1 MRLPGRLAA
10 AIEVL
15 ETLERER
22 RPVAHVLKEW
32 GNAHRFAGSGDRSA
46 IGNLVHDALRH
57 RQSLAVAMDDDSPR
71 AAILAAAV
79 FLPGYAEHGLPDFEG
94 DQFAPEPLSQ
104 KERDALFLSGREADG
119 PPQSAS
125 SPHDSPHKD
134 ADRPHGSASSLPPF
148 GKDID
153 NCPDWLRPS
162 MQRVFGEDTVTQVGA
177 MAARAPVDLRL
188 NPFRTREERADK
200 SIARHNAQ
208 RDPAFPLLRRIP
220 PTDGFARAPH
230 VTSDE
235 GFLKG
240 FVEIQDAGSQLAA
253 ELAVAGIKP
262 RTVLDMCAG
271 AGGKSLA
278 LSIFMGGKGQVFAYD
293 VDRHRMKDLWPR
305 VKRSSL
311 HNIQVIE
318 PGKLDGHE
326 LAKNGADCVVID
338 APCTGTGTWRRH
350 PDTKWRLSESTL
362 TARMDDQKNILN
374 QAASIV
380 KPGGRLA
387 YITCSLLAEENE
399 DQLAAFLKEHT
410 DFTAQ
415 NAPAMMASLGRDEVP
430 NYLPSIAVDGF
441 ESGALGLRLTPET
454 SGTDGFFIACLTR
467 DAA

>member
-22 RPVAHVLKEW
+22 RPVAHVLQEW
-32 GNAHRFAGSGDRSA
+32 GRTHRFAGSGDRSA

-57 RQSLAVAMDDDSPR
+57 RQSLAAAMDDQSPR

-79 FLPGYAEHGLPDFEG
+79 FLPGYAENGLPDFEG
-94 DQFAPEPLSQ
+94 DPFAPEPLSE
-104 KERDALFLSGREADG
+104 KEREALFSSGRDADG
-119 PPQSAS
+119 PPQSAV
-125 SPHDSPHKD
+125 SPHNLADGPHVF
-134 ADRPHGSASSLPPF
+134 ADGLPPF
-148 GKDID
+148 GKNID

-220 PTDGFARAPH
+220 PTDGFDRAPH

-240 FVEIQDAGSQLAA
+240 FVEIQDAGSQIAA

-278 LSIFMGGKGQVFAYD
+278 LSIFMDGKGQVFAYD
-293 VDRHRMKDLWPR
+293 IDRHRMKDLWPR

-318 PGKLDGHE
+318 PGKLDFHE

-362 TARMDDQKNILN
+362 KDRRDDQKTILD

-380 KPGGRLA
+380 KPGGRMA

-399 DQLAAFLKEHT
+399 DQLAAFLKNHA
-410 DFTAQ
+410 DFTPQ

-430 NYLPSIAVDGF
+430 DYLPSIAVDGF
-441 ESGALGLRLTPET
+441 EAGALGLRLTPET

-467 DAA
+467 DSA